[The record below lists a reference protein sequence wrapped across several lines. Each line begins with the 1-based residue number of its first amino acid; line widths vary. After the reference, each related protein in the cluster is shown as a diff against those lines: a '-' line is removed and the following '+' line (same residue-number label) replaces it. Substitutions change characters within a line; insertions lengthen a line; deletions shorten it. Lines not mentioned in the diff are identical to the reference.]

1 MAKQGGQ
8 TPLYE
13 QVVKMVKDQIVSG
26 VYTKGDLLPSE
37 KEMIDN
43 LGVSRI
49 TVRKALSIL
58 SDMGYI
64 RTEKGRGSE
73 VILDVEDLLSHGKF
87 SEEMTEYRRLC
98 MEATQIRILLEPE
111 IARQVAIKATD
122 EQLAS
127 LRIWENH
134 IRMKNPTNEFHLAL
148 AEILGNQE
156 LVEMLQQLIE
166 VEESKAPKDMVLP
179 EQQEKVAQTL
189 CLQHQKILRAI
200 EARDAEFAYFYMKE
214 HEKYAEQMYV
224 DYFRRIMT

>member
-13 QVVKMVKDQIVSG
+13 QVVKMIKDQIVSG
-26 VYTKGDLLPSE
+26 VYSKGDLLPSE

-73 VILDVEDLLSHGKF
+73 VILDVEDLLSCGKF

-98 MEATQIRILLEPE
+98 MEATQVRIMLEPE

-134 IRMKNPTNEFHLAL
+134 IRMKSPTNEFHLAL

-214 HEKYAEQMYV
+214 HEKYAEQMYE
-224 DYFRRIMT
+224 DYFRRVMA

>member
-1 MAKQGGQ
+1 
-8 TPLYE
+8 
-13 QVVKMVKDQIVSG
+13 MVKDQIVSG

-43 LGVSRI
+43 FGVSRI

-73 VILDVEDLLSHGKF
+73 VILDVEDLLSRGKF
-87 SEEMTEYRRLC
+87 SEEMTAYRRLC
-98 MEATQIRILLEPE
+98 MEATQVRILLEPE

-179 EQQEKVAQTL
+179 EQQEKVAQT
-189 CLQHQKILRAI
+189 
-200 EARDAEFAYFYMKE
+200 
-214 HEKYAEQMYV
+214 
-224 DYFRRIMT
+224 

>member
-43 LGVSRI
+43 FGVSRI

-73 VILDVEDLLSHGKF
+73 VILDVEDLLSRGKF
-87 SEEMTEYRRLC
+87 SEEMTAYRRLC
-98 MEATQIRILLEPE
+98 MEATQVRILLEPE

-179 EQQEKVAQTL
+179 QQEKVAQTL
-189 CLQHQKILRAI
+189 SLQHQKILRAI

-214 HEKYAEQMYV
+214 HEKYAEQMYE
-224 DYFRRIMT
+224 DYFRRVMA